1 MSGAMRSRAR
11 QRGAVMIMSL
21 VMLVTVT
28 LIAIFSAQG
37 ALLGERM
44 AGNERDRIIALQAAE
59 AALRDADDALPL
71 LVGATPDC
79 ETLFSA
85 NCANGLCTTGAAVP
99 DAPVWTGR
107 EELGIPYGNV
117 TGKQALLFNGK
128 SPQRQPRFLVEWM
141 VRDVQIN
148 GVRPVDG
155 ETRRGLF
162 RIYAWG
168 YGLRPGTQVL
178 LESLI
183 SHPNNYCS
191 GL

>member
-1 MSGAMRSRAR
+1 MTGPL
-11 QRGAVMIMSL
+11 RGRRTERGVVMIISL

-28 LIAIFSAQG
+28 LIALFTAQG

-59 AALRDADDALPL
+59 AALRDAEESLPT

-79 ETLFSA
+79 ETVFTA
-85 NCANGLCTTGAAVP
+85 NCANGLCTTGATVP
-99 DAPVWTGR
+99 ATPVWQGR
-107 EELGIPYGNV
+107 EQVAIVYGLHTKKN
-117 TGKQALLFNGK
+117 ALEFNGK
-128 SPQRQPRFLVEWM
+128 TAPTQPRFLIEWM
-141 VRDVQIN
+141 VRDVQVN

-183 SHPNNYCS
+183 SHPDNYCS

>member
-1 MSGAMRSRAR
+1 MRRA
-11 QRGAVMIMSL
+11 QRGVVMIISL

-28 LIAIFSAQG
+28 LIALFAAQG
-37 ALLGERM
+37 VLLGERM

-59 AALRDADDALPL
+59 AALRDAEESLPT

-79 ETLFSA
+79 ETLFTA
-85 NCANGLCTTGAAVP
+85 ACANGLCTTGAAVP
-99 DAPVWTGR
+99 ETPVWQGR
-107 EELGIPYGNV
+107 EQQAIVYGAH
-117 TGKQALLFNGK
+117 TGKAQISFNGK
-128 SPQRQPRFLVEWM
+128 VAPTQPRFLVEWM
-141 VRDVQIN
+141 VRDVQVN

-168 YGLRPGTQVL
+168 YGMRAGTQVL

>member
-1 MSGAMRSRAR
+1 MSGTMRSRAR

-99 DAPVWTGR
+99 AAPVWTGR
-107 EELGIPYGNV
+107 EDLGIRYGNV
-117 TGKQALLFNGK
+117 TGKDPLLCNGK

>member
-1 MSGAMRSRAR
+1 MKAPRRAR
-11 QRGAVMIMSL
+11 AAQRGVVMIVSL

-28 LIAIFSAQG
+28 VIALFSAQG

-44 AGNERDRIIALQAAE
+44 AGNERDRIIALQSAE
-59 AALRDADDALPL
+59 AALRDAEDALPV

-79 ETLFSA
+79 ETVFSA

-99 DAPVWTGR
+99 ESPVWKGQEQR
-107 EELGIPYGNV
+107 AIVYGAH
-117 TGKQALLFNGK
+117 TGKEALAFNGK
-128 SPQRQPRFLVEWM
+128 TAPRQPRFLVEWM
-141 VRDVQIN
+141 VRDVQVN

-162 RIYAWG
+162 RVYAWG

>member
-1 MSGAMRSRAR
+1 MSGTMRSRAR

-99 DAPVWTGR
+99 AAPVWTGR
-107 EELGIPYGNV
+107 EDLGIRYGNV
-117 TGKQALLFNGK
+117 TGKDPLLFNGK

>member
-1 MSGAMRSRAR
+1 MRRA
-11 QRGAVMIMSL
+11 QRGVVMIISL

-28 LIAIFSAQG
+28 LIALFAAQG
-37 ALLGERM
+37 VLLGERM

-59 AALRDADDALPL
+59 AALRDA
-71 LVGATPDC
+71 VGATPDC
-79 ETLFSA
+79 ETLFTA
-85 NCANGLCTTGAAVP
+85 ACTNGLCTTGAAVP
-99 DAPVWTGR
+99 ETPVWQGR
-107 EELGIPYGNV
+107 EPKAIVYGAH
-117 TGKQALLFNGK
+117 TGKEQISFNGK
-128 SPQRQPRFLVEWM
+128 VAPRQPRFLVEWM
-141 VRDVQIN
+141 VRDVQVN

-168 YGLRPGTQVL
+168 YGMRAGTQVL

-183 SHPNNYCS
+183 AHPNNYCS